1 MMTIHENIAAWIPAL
16 NEAGINVYA
25 YNHSESVCTL
35 SWVIIERNGNTGT
48 LSWEGSKYFGELTVS
63 ASIKPSR
70 EYGSAVMVDIF
81 DGDIVSA
88 ALRTTEPAVQ
98 IRFCKTSPIVPNDGM
113 KHFSWAKPFKVG
125 R

>member
-1 MMTIHENIAAWIPAL
+1 MAIHENVAAWIPAL
-16 NEAGINVYA
+16 NEAEINVYA
-25 YNHSESVCTL
+25 YNRNDSARPL

-70 EYGSAVMVDIF
+70 EYGSAVMVDIV

-88 ALRTTEPAVQ
+88 ALRATEPTVQ
-98 IRFCKTSPIVPNDGM
+98 VRFCKTNPIVPNDGM
-113 KHFSWAKPFKVG
+113 KHFSWAKPVKVA